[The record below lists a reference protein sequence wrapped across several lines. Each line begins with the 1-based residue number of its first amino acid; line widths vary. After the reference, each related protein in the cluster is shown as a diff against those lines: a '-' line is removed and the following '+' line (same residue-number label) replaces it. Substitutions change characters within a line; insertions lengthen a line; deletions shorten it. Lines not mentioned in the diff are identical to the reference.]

1 MEPKPDLLT
10 LIMSRAVPEVKVES
24 VEVRSTRK
32 KYWINVEPNNPWY
45 WLKFKKTYPRWKQDA
60 VANGVV
66 NLTWLESFERFGLY
80 GVCPLFP
87 TQKNLLDWLS
97 DVLNLSHGERS
108 LLLLCGFKSVI
119 DEEL

>member
-32 KYWINVEPNNPWY
+32 KYWIDVEPNHPWY

-60 VANGVV
+60 VANGAV
-66 NLTWLESFERFGLY
+66 NPTGLEFFERSGLY
-80 GVCPLFP
+80 GGCPEFP